1 MAYFEQNDRGRQG
14 YTRKFSS
21 ARVAPTEET
30 EEYGDYDDGF
40 DDGYD
45 DGFDELMEEEPEE
58 EIPEEVRLREKRH
71 KYRVAAGL
79 GDLGATLVGVVVI
92 LALVAFLFTMLRFL
106 SSDLS
111 QNFFLLQTRF

>member
-21 ARVAPTEET
+21 AQVAPTEET

-58 EIPEEVRLREKRH
+58 EIPEEVRLREVRSSVSNNSLCPS
-71 KYRVAAGL
+71 R
-79 GDLGATLVGVVVI
+79 
-92 LALVAFLFTMLRFL
+92 FLFPGASRHRNSSFPKYAVPL
-106 SSDLS
+106 SDGPHP
-111 QNFFLLQTRF
+111 